1 MIKQL
6 HCLSLVFVLTFIFNL
21 SKAHAAS
28 DDFSGCCKPPA
39 DLIYWCTDLP
49 YDFNPYD
56 IYQLQILFGKPQ
68 NKCYANVW
76 VELEP
81 TIKLSNCETGTIT
94 RRFQV
99 SAHYG
104 YEYCEQVITINGV
117 HNYDIR
123 FPADLEVSCGQVPPV
138 EELTTNESA
147 CDLLAISVTDN
158 NFGASGVG
166 CGKIFR
172 TYKVI
177 NWCEYDGISD
187 KVVIGRDEDCDG
199 APGDEAVWVLRRS
212 DGYAF
217 IDRDNDED
225 NNNPKANER
234 GCTPKNPKGYWR
246 KVRATGYWEYTQH
259 IKITDKIAPVVTV
272 EQPSPFCSYNNNCN
286 TDVKIPFSIW
296 DECTPNDIKIKV
308 FIDGIKIAEYAK
320 GGAYFATGTYNVGT
334 HTVEIHASDGCGNS
348 TVIQSSF
355 QVVDCKAPAPICV
368 NGITVTLMPNPTNTD
383 ADGNGSID
391 KAAMT
396 IWAKDL
402 IISQVSDCSGIA
414 GYSINRVGEK
424 PAFDK
429 TNLVL
434 TCEDLGT
441 LQVEVYAWDRANN
454 PYAVQPDG
462 TLGGRNRGVCQTYI
476 LVQENQHLCGAAAA
490 ILGSLAGTIQTEDQH
505 VLNAVPVML
514 VNDDSTMQ
522 MTNAEGIYNFDS
534 LTMHKRY
541 RVIPAL
547 NENVMEGITIA
558 DVVALQK
565 HLLHVELIQSPY
577 RLIAA
582 DVDRSN
588 TVTTADLVE
597 LRKLLLGINTQFSNN
612 TSWRFVAAQY
622 IFPDQQNPWSAP
634 FPESIEISDMV
645 ETISNGN
652 FIALKVGDVN
662 GSVMA
667 DREAVGGRSASV
679 SNVFIQDQAI
689 QTGDFVEVPIR
700 LNDLTEAALF
710 ELNYN
715 TTLLNFVGIRYHI
728 AKEQHFNLNKVHNGS
743 LRFAWD
749 NDLQSSPTDILF
761 ILQFRA
767 RQSAQLREAFNLG
780 ELAIAQ
786 QQDGSSTTLALQF
799 TDAKQ
804 APIFALYPNVPN
816 PVRQETTLS
825 FQLPEAIT
833 GTMRI
838 YDLAGKLL
846 WQYQGDF
853 SQGYNQIHVTRKSLK
868 AQGLLLYTLETPQ
881 HRATGKMVVLPE

>member
-6 HCLSLVFVLTFIFNL
+6 HCLSLVFVLAFIFNM
-21 SKAHAAS
+21 SKAHAAN

-49 YDFNPYD
+49 YDFNAYD
-56 IYQLQILFGKPQ
+56 IYQLQVLFGKPQ

-81 TIKLSNCETGTIT
+81 TIELSNCETGTIT

-104 YEYCEQVITINGV
+104 YEYCEQVITIKGV

-123 FPADLEVSCGQVPPV
+123 FPADVEVSCGQVPAV

-158 NFGASGVG
+158 SFSASGTG

-187 KVVIGRDEDCDG
+187 KVVIGRDEDCDA

-217 IDRDNDED
+217 IDRDDQET

-234 GCTPKNPKGYWR
+234 DCTPKNPKGYWR
-246 KVRATGYWEYTQH
+246 KVRSTGYWEYTQH
-259 IKITDKIAPVVTV
+259 IKINDKLAPVVTV

-286 TDVKIPFSIW
+286 TDVKIPFTVW
-296 DECTPNDIKIKV
+296 DDCTPNDIKIKI
-308 FIDGIKIAEYAK
+308 FIDGVKIAEYAK
-320 GGAYFATGTYNVGT
+320 GGNYIATGTYKVGT
-334 HTVEIHASDGCGNS
+334 HAIEIHASDGCGNS

-355 QVVDCKAPAPICV
+355 QVVDCKAPAPICI

-396 IWAKDL
+396 VWAKDL

-414 GYSINRVGEK
+414 GFSINRVGET

-476 LVQENQHLCGAAAA
+476 LVQENQNLCGGAAS
-490 ILGSLAGTIQTEDQH
+490 ILGSLAGVIQTEDH
-505 VLNAVPVML
+505 RALKAVPVML
-514 VNDDSTMQ
+514 INDDSSMQ
-522 MTNAEGIYNFDS
+522 MTNNEGIYNFDS
-534 LTMHKRY
+534 LKMYKHY
-541 RVIPAL
+541 RVTPSF
-547 NENVMEGITIA
+547 NENPLAGITIA
-558 DVVALQK
+558 DIVALQK
-565 HLLHVELIQSPY
+565 HLLNVELIQSPY

-597 LRKLLLGINTQFSNN
+597 LRKLLLGVTTHFSNN
-612 TSWRFVAAQY
+612 TSWRFVDAQY
-622 IFPDQQNPWSAP
+622 VFPDKNNPWSAV
-634 FPESIEISDMV
+634 FPESIEIAEMT

-667 DREAVGGRSASV
+667 DQDAISGRSTLVA
-679 SNVFIQDQAI
+679 NLIIQDQAVKI
-689 QTGDFVEVPIR
+689 GDLVDVPVR
-700 LNDLTEAALF
+700 FNDPMDAAWF
-710 ELNYN
+710 ELKYHSDM
-715 TTLLNFVGIRYHI
+715 LEFVGIQYHN
-728 AKEQHFNLNKVHNGS
+728 AKTEHLNLNHIQDGN
-743 LRFAWD
+743 LRVVWD
-749 NDLQSSPTDILF
+749 NPLQDFPTDILF
-761 ILQFRA
+761 TLQFRA
-767 RQSAQLREAFNLG
+767 RQAAQLREAFNLG

-786 QQDGSSTTLALQF
+786 QKDGNSTTLALQF
-799 TDAKQ
+799 TDA
-804 APIFALYPNVPN
+804 ALSPIFALHPNVPN
-816 PVRQETTLS
+816 PFQQETTLS
-825 FQLPEAIT
+825 FQLPEAT
-833 GTMRI
+833 SGVVRI

-853 SQGYNQIHVTRKSLK
+853 VKGYNQILVTRKSLT

-881 HRATGKMVVLPE
+881 HRATGKMVVLPQ